1 MNYENTI
8 IDNQAILE
16 FRDGVEREVRSCT
29 DALKRMAQKIQQM
42 QMLDGFEGEAAES
55 IKTYFSEVHLFLLE
69 AIGEALTECESMLN
83 QYAMEI
89 LCNVD
94 SSPYARIPVSDLL
107 GMQDQVKSRYLD
119 MDETIDSVNNLMN
132 GIQDLVQVNPIQT
145 EVGSTGGL
153 FAMPEEKT
161 MFVSYDRENIVKS
174 AIVNGNHIDLLE
186 HCEEVRSILKESV
199 DKIDRINFDYAMDKI
214 PILEDYV
221 KILDGSLAEYSDIA
235 RDMEKYHSG
244 DYNKWDSTKCLSDQM
259 LLYSL
264 YYTTNQEE
272 ILLAKE
278 TLQQVSMEMQQ
289 VENKAKKDNTI
300 SVAKEIGSFGISL
313 IPFLGDG
320 KDLQESISG
329 LDLITG
335 KKLSALERVL
345 AGACVI
351 VPVVSGSMV
360 RIAGKN
366 ADIAEKMS
374 LLSEK
379 QLFKKAGKGIAMC
392 EDAKKEMEQ
401 LIREVRNMLEEDAD
415 IKRLFAKNKNTGPQV
430 EIAGVGKVSLEEAEK
445 LVGKD
450 VRWSRG
456 ESGSNKI
463 ASNGLKIIN
472 GKVDGKIP
480 LDEYQDIFRKSVHN
494 ENSDTMT
501 LGKFRPTINPD
512 GSENWKIAGNDSY
525 NVIAHSNGDMYFDM
539 KDGLYDATLDNYNLS
554 YQNMFDD
561 FNVPALDMAANA
573 GKTIRFTHN
582 PELKEYAGTFTDKEW
597 KYLQKKWGY
606 LYLREEGGF
615 WYAEK

>member
-1 MNYENTI
+1 MEN
-8 IDNQAILE
+8 
-16 FRDGVEREVRSCT
+16 
-29 DALKRMAQKIQQM
+29 
-42 QMLDGFEGEAAES
+42 
-55 IKTYFSEVHLFLLE
+55 
-69 AIGEALTECESMLN
+69 
-83 QYAMEI
+83 
-89 LCNVD
+89 
-94 SSPYARIPVSDLL
+94 
-107 GMQDQVKSRYLD
+107 
-119 MDETIDSVNNLMN
+119 
-132 GIQDLVQVNPIQT
+132 
-145 EVGSTGGL
+145 
-153 FAMPEEKT
+153 
-161 MFVSYDRENIVKS
+161 
-174 AIVNGNHIDLLE
+174 
-186 HCEEVRSILKESV
+186 
-199 DKIDRINFDYAMDKI
+199 
-214 PILEDYV
+214 
-221 KILDGSLAEYSDIA
+221 
-235 RDMEKYHSG
+235 YHSG

-300 SVAKEIGSFGISL
+300 SAVKEIGSFGISL

-351 VPVVSGSMV
+351 VPVISGSMV

-401 LIREVRNMLEEDAD
+401 LIQGIRTMLEEDAD
-415 IKRLFAKNKNTGPQV
+415 IKRLFIRKTGAGPQV

-456 ESGSNKI
+456 ESGINSVDDIFTAGKNTFDKFDI
-463 ASNGLKIIN
+463 NNAYVKPKHLSTTGGNGQKFIGASKVEAESILKDTLSNGKIVSISDN
-472 GKVDGKIP
+472 GLTK
-480 LDEYQDIFRKSVHN
+480 
-494 ENSDTMT
+494 
-501 LGKFRPTINPD
+501 
-512 GSENWKIAGNDSY
+512 AGNASY
-525 NVIAHSNGDMYFDM
+525 EIVID
-539 KDGLYDATLDNYNLS
+539 
-554 YQNMFDD
+554 
-561 FNVPALDMAANA
+561 A
-573 GKTIRFTHN
+573 GKTV
-582 PELKEYAGTFTDKEW
+582 GTKGENLVKIVISSD
-597 KYLQKKWGY
+597 
-606 LYLREEGGF
+606 GGMLSA
-615 WYAEK
+615 YPIK

>member
-29 DALKRMAQKIQQM
+29 EALKRMAQKIQQM

-107 GMQDQVKSRYLD
+107 GMQDQVKNRYLD
-119 MDETIDSVNNLMN
+119 MDETIDSVNKLMSS
-132 GIQDLVQVNPIQT
+132 IQDLVQVNPIQT
-145 EVGSTGGL
+145 EVGSTGGP
-153 FAMPEEKT
+153 FAMPREKT
-161 MFVSYDRENIVKS
+161 LPVSYDRENIVKS
-174 AIVNGNHIDLLE
+174 AIVNGNHIGLLE

-235 RDMEKYHSG
+235 RDMENYHSG

-374 LLSEK
+374 QLSEK
-379 QLFKKAGKGIAMC
+379 QLFKKAGKGITMC

-401 LIREVRNMLEEDAD
+401 LIQGIRTMLEEDAD
-415 IKRLFAKNKNTGPQV
+415 IKRLFIRKTGAGPQV

-445 LVGKD
+445 LIGKD

-456 ESGSNKI
+456 ESGSKAI
-463 ASNGLKIIN
+463 GIDELVVRDTKFLD
-472 GKVDGKIP
+472 VDGNIDWEKWAPNGGRVPGTI
-480 LDEYQDIFRKSVHN
+480 K
-494 ENSDTMT
+494 ENQTITTGTIIDRYGSQW
-501 LGKFRPTINPD
+501 GKYTSPAGVPYEQRALPYIENPNAYHKYEVLKPIDNVTI
-512 GSENWKIAGNDSY
+512 SEIAPAFEQVGGGIQYELPY
-525 NVIAHSNGDMYFDM
+525 NI
-539 KDGLYDATLDNYNLS
+539 K
-554 YQNMFDD
+554 
-561 FNVPALDMAANA
+561 
-573 GKTIRFTHN
+573 K
-582 PELKEYAGTFTDKEW
+582 LKELGYIKEI
-597 KYLQKKWGY
+597 K
-606 LYLREEGGF
+606 
-615 WYAEK
+615 

>member
-16 FRDGVEREVRSCT
+16 FRDGVEREVHSCT
-29 DALKRMAQKIQQM
+29 EALKRMAQKIQQM
-42 QMLDGFEGEAAES
+42 QMLDGFEGESAES

-107 GMQDQVKSRYLD
+107 GMQDQVKNRYLD
-119 MDETIDSVNNLMN
+119 MDETIDSVNKLMSS
-132 GIQDLVQVNPIQT
+132 IQDLVQVNPIQT
-145 EVGSTGGL
+145 ELGSTGGP

-161 MFVSYDRENIVKS
+161 MSVSYDRKNIVKS
-174 AIVNGNHIDLLE
+174 AIVNGNRIGLLE

-235 RDMEKYHSG
+235 RNMENYHRG

-335 KKLSALERVL
+335 KKLSALNRVL

-351 VPVVSGSMV
+351 VPVISGSMV
-360 RIAGKN
+360 RTAGKN
-366 ADIAEKMS
+366 ADIAEKIS

-379 QLFKKAGKGIAMC
+379 QLF
-392 EDAKKEMEQ
+392 
-401 LIREVRNMLEEDAD
+401 NT
-415 IKRLFAKNKNTGPQV
+415 IKQV
-430 EIAGVGKVSLEEAEK
+430 PHFYCT
-445 LVGKD
+445 
-450 VRWSRG
+450 W
-456 ESGSNKI
+456 
-463 ASNGLKIIN
+463 
-472 GKVDGKIP
+472 
-480 LDEYQDIFRKSVHN
+480 Q
-494 ENSDTMT
+494 
-501 LGKFRPTINPD
+501 
-512 GSENWKIAGNDSY
+512 
-525 NVIAHSNGDMYFDM
+525 
-539 KDGLYDATLDNYNLS
+539 
-554 YQNMFDD
+554 
-561 FNVPALDMAANA
+561 
-573 GKTIRFTHN
+573 
-582 PELKEYAGTFTDKEW
+582 
-597 KYLQKKWGY
+597 
-606 LYLREEGGF
+606 
-615 WYAEK
+615 

>member
-1 MNYENTI
+1 
-8 IDNQAILE
+8 
-16 FRDGVEREVRSCT
+16 
-29 DALKRMAQKIQQM
+29 
-42 QMLDGFEGEAAES
+42 
-55 IKTYFSEVHLFLLE
+55 
-69 AIGEALTECESMLN
+69 
-83 QYAMEI
+83 
-89 LCNVD
+89 
-94 SSPYARIPVSDLL
+94 
-107 GMQDQVKSRYLD
+107 MQDQVKNRYLD
-119 MDETIDSVNNLMN
+119 MDETIDSVNKLMSS
-132 GIQDLVQVNPIQT
+132 IQDLVQVNPIQT
-145 EVGSTGGL
+145 ELGSTGGP

-161 MFVSYDRENIVKS
+161 MSVSYDRENIVKS
-174 AIVNGNHIDLLE
+174 AIVNGNRIGLLE

-235 RDMEKYHSG
+235 RNMENYHSG

-335 KKLSALERVL
+335 KKLSALNRVL

-351 VPVVSGSMV
+351 VPVISGSMV
-360 RIAGKN
+360 RTAGKN

-401 LIREVRNMLEEDAD
+401 LIQEIRTMLEEDAD
-415 IKRLFAKNKNTGPQV
+415 IKRLFIRKTGAGPQV

-456 ESGSNKI
+456 GSGTTIIPDKAKDIAKQVKSN
-463 ASNGLKIIN
+463 NGAPPKGYKGGRTYKN
-472 GKVDGKIP
+472 MP
-480 LDEYQDIFRKSVHN
+480 LEEGAQKLPEGVNYREYD
-494 ENSDTMT
+494 
-501 LGKFRPTINPD
+501 INPYVKGQNRGAERIVIGD
-512 GSENWKIAGNDSY
+512 DNSVWYTNDHY
-525 NVIAHSNGDMYFDM
+525 Y
-539 KDGLYDATLDNYNLS
+539 
-554 YQNMFDD
+554 
-561 FNVPALDMAANA
+561 
-573 GKTIRFTHN
+573 
-582 PELKEYAGTFTDKEW
+582 TFTQIE
-597 KYLQKKWGY
+597 
-606 LYLREEGGF
+606 
-615 WYAEK
+615 

>member
-1 MNYENTI
+1 MKNVNCYENTI
-8 IDNQAILE
+8 IDNQTILE
-16 FRDGVEREVRSCT
+16 FRDDVEREVRSCT
-29 DALKRMAQKIQQM
+29 DAMKRMAQKIQQM

-107 GMQDQVKSRYLD
+107 GMQDQVKNRYLD
-119 MDETIDSVNNLMN
+119 MDETIDSVNKLMSS
-132 GIQDLVQVNPIQT
+132 IQDLVQVNPIQT
-145 EVGSTGGL
+145 EVGSTGGP

-161 MFVSYDRENIVKS
+161 MSVSYDRENIVKS
-174 AIVNGNHIDLLE
+174 AIVNGNRIGLLE

-351 VPVVSGSMV
+351 VPVISGSMV

-401 LIREVRNMLEEDAD
+401 LIQEIRTMLEEDAD
-415 IKRLFAKNKNTGPQV
+415 IKRLFIGKTGAGPQV

-456 ESGSNKI
+456 ESDSKTPSEI
-463 ASNGLKIIN
+463 ARSWQGTGKYPGIDDYVDVIVEKGTVLYRGEPNGT
-472 GKVDGKIP
+472 
-480 LDEYQDIFRKSVHN
+480 EYF
-494 ENSDTMT
+494 T
-501 LGKFRPTINPD
+501 
-512 GSENWKIAGNDSY
+512 
-525 NVIAHSNGDMYFDM
+525 
-539 KDGLYDATLDNYNLS
+539 TLDAIEQSGRDAMKLFEGLQVEKNPIHGYRGEMQGYIFKEDVASAYGITNANPQFGKGGLPQ
-554 YQNMFDD
+554 YY
-561 FNVPALDMAANA
+561 VPDVQDL
-573 GKTIRFTHN
+573 I
-582 PELKEYAGTFTDKEW
+582 DKGILIPVDNI
-597 KYLQKKWGY
+597 KLNK
-606 LYLREEGGF
+606 
-615 WYAEK
+615 

>member
-1 MNYENTI
+1 
-8 IDNQAILE
+8 
-16 FRDGVEREVRSCT
+16 
-29 DALKRMAQKIQQM
+29 MAQKIQQM

-107 GMQDQVKSRYLD
+107 GMQDQVKNRYLD
-119 MDETIDSVNNLMN
+119 MDETIDSVNKLMSS
-132 GIQDLVQVNPIQT
+132 IQDLVQVNPIQT
-145 EVGSTGGL
+145 ELGSTGGPY
-153 FAMPEEKT
+153 AMPGEKT
-161 MFVSYDRENIVKS
+161 MSFSYDGEAIVKS
-174 AIVNGNHIDLLE
+174 AIVNGNSIGLLE
-186 HCEEVRSILKESV
+186 HCEEIRSIVRESV
-199 DKIDRINFDYAMDKI
+199 DRIDRINFDYAMDKI

-221 KILDGSLAEYSDIA
+221 KILDGSIAEYSDIA
-235 RDMEKYHSG
+235 RDMENYHNG

-272 ILLAKE
+272 IMLAKE

-300 SVAKEIGSFGISL
+300 SVAKEISSFGVSL
-313 IPFLGDG
+313 IPLLGDG
-320 KDLQESISG
+320 KNLQESISG

-335 KKLSALERVL
+335 KKLSVLERVL

-379 QLFKKAGKGIAMC
+379 QLFKKAGKGITMC

-456 ESGSNKI
+456 ESGLKTVDTGDLKVIETKTSELANEEWLINGYDKPPYHPNYEVKVVEAGNEKYVRVFSYNADGTSNKLGGWLMKK
-463 ASNGLKIIN
+463 SD
-472 GKVDGKIP
+472 VDGLTPAKIADKYALP
-480 LDEYQDIFRKSVHN
+480 KEPTHICDVNVSPDFRLQTGIANSVEGWGN
-494 ENSDTMT
+494 GGGQQFDTM
-501 LGKFRPTINPD
+501 GKFID
-512 GSENWKIAGNDSY
+512 E
-525 NVIAHSNGDMYFDM
+525 
-539 KDGLYDATLDNYNLS
+539 DAFVNERLI
-554 YQNMFDD
+554 
-561 FNVPALDMAANA
+561 
-573 GKTIRFTHN
+573 GRIK
-582 PELKEYAGTFTDKEW
+582 
-597 KYLQKKWGY
+597 
-606 LYLREEGGF
+606 
-615 WYAEK
+615 

>member
-1 MNYENTI
+1 
-8 IDNQAILE
+8 
-16 FRDGVEREVRSCT
+16 
-29 DALKRMAQKIQQM
+29 
-42 QMLDGFEGEAAES
+42 
-55 IKTYFSEVHLFLLE
+55 
-69 AIGEALTECESMLN
+69 
-83 QYAMEI
+83 
-89 LCNVD
+89 
-94 SSPYARIPVSDLL
+94 
-107 GMQDQVKSRYLD
+107 
-119 MDETIDSVNNLMN
+119 
-132 GIQDLVQVNPIQT
+132 
-145 EVGSTGGL
+145 
-153 FAMPEEKT
+153 MPREKT
-161 MFVSYDRENIVKS
+161 LPVSYDRENIVKS
-174 AIVNGNHIDLLE
+174 AIVNGNRIGLLE

-235 RDMEKYHSG
+235 RDMERYHSG

-278 TLQQVSMEMQQ
+278 TLQQVSLEMQQ

-335 KKLSALERVL
+335 KKLSALNRVL

-351 VPVVSGSMV
+351 VPVISGSMV
-360 RIAGKN
+360 RTAGKN

-456 ESGSNKI
+456 ESGLKTVDTGDLKVIETKTSELANEEWLINGYDKPPYHPNYEVKVVEAGNEKYVRVFSYNADGTSNKLGGWLMKK
-463 ASNGLKIIN
+463 SD
-472 GKVDGKIP
+472 VDGLTPAKIADKYALP
-480 LDEYQDIFRKSVHN
+480 KEPTHICDVNVSPDFRLQTGIANSVEGWGN
-494 ENSDTMT
+494 GGGQQFDTM
-501 LGKFRPTINPD
+501 GKFID
-512 GSENWKIAGNDSY
+512 E
-525 NVIAHSNGDMYFDM
+525 
-539 KDGLYDATLDNYNLS
+539 DAFVNERLI
-554 YQNMFDD
+554 
-561 FNVPALDMAANA
+561 
-573 GKTIRFTHN
+573 GRIK
-582 PELKEYAGTFTDKEW
+582 
-597 KYLQKKWGY
+597 
-606 LYLREEGGF
+606 
-615 WYAEK
+615 

>member
-1 MNYENTI
+1 
-8 IDNQAILE
+8 
-16 FRDGVEREVRSCT
+16 
-29 DALKRMAQKIQQM
+29 M
-42 QMLDGFEGEAAES
+42 Q
-55 IKTYFSEVHLFLLE
+55 Y
-69 AIGEALTECESMLN
+69 
-83 QYAMEI
+83 
-89 LCNVD
+89 
-94 SSPYARIPVSDLL
+94 
-107 GMQDQVKSRYLD
+107 QVKNRYLD
-119 MDETIDSVNNLMN
+119 IDETIDSVNKLMSS
-132 GIQDLVQVNPIQT
+132 IQDLVQVNPIQT
-145 EVGSTGGL
+145 EVGSTGGP
-153 FAMPEEKT
+153 FAMPRERT
-161 MFVSYDRENIVKS
+161 LPVSYDRENIVKS
-174 AIVNGNHIDLLE
+174 AIVNGNRIGLLE

-278 TLQQVSMEMQQ
+278 TLQQVSLEMQQ

-351 VPVVSGSMV
+351 VPVISGSMV

-401 LIREVRNMLEEDAD
+401 LIQGIRTMLEEDAD
-415 IKRLFAKNKNTGPQV
+415 IKRLFIRKTGAGPQV

-456 ESGSNKI
+456 DGGNKI
-463 ASNGLKIIN
+463 VNGYDAKVSVGQQNKHIPETNEYKNALKKGQTKSIMYGDVNDIQKLLNDKAGMGSFIGIN
-472 GKVDGKIP
+472 KERVDFGKVIGQYVDPNTGIVKETTIGIIHYGK
-480 LDEYQDIFRKSVHN
+480 K
-494 ENSDTMT
+494 
-501 LGKFRPTINPD
+501 G
-512 GSENWKIAGNDSY
+512 
-525 NVIAHSNGDMYFDM
+525 AHI
-539 KDGLYDATLDNYNLS
+539 
-554 YQNMFDD
+554 
-561 FNVPALDMAANA
+561 VPARPN
-573 GKTIRFTHN
+573 
-582 PELKEYAGTFTDKEW
+582 
-597 KYLQKKWGY
+597 
-606 LYLREEGGF
+606 
-615 WYAEK
+615 

>member
-16 FRDGVEREVRSCT
+16 FRDGVEREIRSCT

-107 GMQDQVKSRYLD
+107 GMQDQVKNRYLD
-119 MDETIDSVNNLMN
+119 MDETIDSVNKLMSS
-132 GIQDLVQVNPIQT
+132 IQDLVQVNPIQT
-145 EVGSTGGL
+145 ELGSTGGP
-153 FAMPEEKT
+153 FAMPGEKT
-161 MFVSYDRENIVKS
+161 MSVSYDRENIVKS
-174 AIVNGNHIDLLE
+174 AIVNGNRIGLLE

-235 RDMEKYHSG
+235 RDMENYHSG

-351 VPVVSGSMV
+351 VPVISGSMV

-379 QLFKKAGKGIAMC
+379 QLF
-392 EDAKKEMEQ
+392 
-401 LIREVRNMLEEDAD
+401 NT
-415 IKRLFAKNKNTGPQV
+415 IKQV
-430 EIAGVGKVSLEEAEK
+430 PHFYCT
-445 LVGKD
+445 
-450 VRWSRG
+450 W
-456 ESGSNKI
+456 
-463 ASNGLKIIN
+463 
-472 GKVDGKIP
+472 
-480 LDEYQDIFRKSVHN
+480 Q
-494 ENSDTMT
+494 
-501 LGKFRPTINPD
+501 
-512 GSENWKIAGNDSY
+512 
-525 NVIAHSNGDMYFDM
+525 
-539 KDGLYDATLDNYNLS
+539 
-554 YQNMFDD
+554 
-561 FNVPALDMAANA
+561 
-573 GKTIRFTHN
+573 
-582 PELKEYAGTFTDKEW
+582 
-597 KYLQKKWGY
+597 
-606 LYLREEGGF
+606 
-615 WYAEK
+615 

>member
-1 MNYENTI
+1 MENYH
-8 IDNQAILE
+8 
-16 FRDGVEREVRSCT
+16 R
-29 DALKRMAQKIQQM
+29 
-42 QMLDGFEGEAAES
+42 
-55 IKTYFSEVHLFLLE
+55 
-69 AIGEALTECESMLN
+69 
-83 QYAMEI
+83 
-89 LCNVD
+89 
-94 SSPYARIPVSDLL
+94 
-107 GMQDQVKSRYLD
+107 
-119 MDETIDSVNNLMN
+119 
-132 GIQDLVQVNPIQT
+132 
-145 EVGSTGGL
+145 
-153 FAMPEEKT
+153 
-161 MFVSYDRENIVKS
+161 
-174 AIVNGNHIDLLE
+174 
-186 HCEEVRSILKESV
+186 
-199 DKIDRINFDYAMDKI
+199 
-214 PILEDYV
+214 
-221 KILDGSLAEYSDIA
+221 
-235 RDMEKYHSG
+235 G

-335 KKLSALERVL
+335 KKLSALNRVL

-351 VPVVSGSMV
+351 VPVISGSMV
-360 RIAGKN
+360 RTAGKN

-415 IKRLFAKNKNTGPQV
+415 IKRLFIGKTGAGPQV

-456 ESGSNKI
+456 KSDSTTI
-463 ASNGLKIIN
+463 DDLINGLKETTN
-472 GKVDGKIP
+472 GKGIARNFEASGGYEQTLKDFEALNPTNVKDIQTKYGSGKVGILSDGTKVVAR
-480 LDEYQDIFRKSVHN
+480 Q
-494 ENSDTMT
+494 
-501 LGKFRPTINPD
+501 
-512 GSENWKIAGNDSY
+512 GSTTG
-525 NVIAHSNGDMYFDM
+525 G
-539 KDGLYDATLDNYNLS
+539 ATLEIKVSNSKVYKVR
-554 YQNMFDD
+554 Y
-561 FNVPALDMAANA
+561 
-573 GKTIRFTHN
+573 
-582 PELKEYAGTFTDKEW
+582 
-597 KYLQKKWGY
+597 
-606 LYLREEGGF
+606 
-615 WYAEK
+615 

>member
-1 MNYENTI
+1 MLV
-8 IDNQAILE
+8 IL
-16 FRDGVEREVRSCT
+16 RDT
-29 DALKRMAQKIQQM
+29 LKRMAQKIQQM

-107 GMQDQVKSRYLD
+107 GMQDQVKNRYLD
-119 MDETIDSVNNLMN
+119 MDETIDSVNKLMSS
-132 GIQDLVQVNPIQT
+132 IQDLVQVNPIQT

-174 AIVNGNHIDLLE
+174 AVVNGNHIGLLE
-186 HCEEVRSILKESV
+186 HCEEVRSILKDSV
-199 DKIDRINFDYAMDKI
+199 DRIDRINFDYAMDKI
-214 PILEDYV
+214 PILEYYV
-221 KILDGSLAEYSDIA
+221 KILDGSLAAYSDIA
-235 RDMEKYHSG
+235 RDMENYHSG

-335 KKLSALERVL
+335 KKLSVLERVL

-379 QLFKKAGKGIAMC
+379 QLF
-392 EDAKKEMEQ
+392 
-401 LIREVRNMLEEDAD
+401 NT
-415 IKRLFAKNKNTGPQV
+415 IKQV
-430 EIAGVGKVSLEEAEK
+430 P
-445 LVGKD
+445 
-450 VRWSRG
+450 
-456 ESGSNKI
+456 N
-463 ASNGLKIIN
+463 
-472 GKVDGKIP
+472 
-480 LDEYQDIFRKSVHN
+480 
-494 ENSDTMT
+494 
-501 LGKFRPTINPD
+501 
-512 GSENWKIAGNDSY
+512 
-525 NVIAHSNGDMYFDM
+525 
-539 KDGLYDATLDNYNLS
+539 LYCTW
-554 YQNMFDD
+554 Q
-561 FNVPALDMAANA
+561 
-573 GKTIRFTHN
+573 
-582 PELKEYAGTFTDKEW
+582 
-597 KYLQKKWGY
+597 
-606 LYLREEGGF
+606 
-615 WYAEK
+615 

>member
-1 MNYENTI
+1 
-8 IDNQAILE
+8 
-16 FRDGVEREVRSCT
+16 
-29 DALKRMAQKIQQM
+29 
-42 QMLDGFEGEAAES
+42 
-55 IKTYFSEVHLFLLE
+55 
-69 AIGEALTECESMLN
+69 
-83 QYAMEI
+83 
-89 LCNVD
+89 
-94 SSPYARIPVSDLL
+94 
-107 GMQDQVKSRYLD
+107 
-119 MDETIDSVNNLMN
+119 MDETIDSVNKLMHSL
-132 GIQDLVQVNPIQT
+132 QDLVQVDSVQT
-145 EVGSTGGL
+145 ELGGTSGPY
-153 FAMPEEKT
+153 AMPGEKT
-161 MFVSYDRENIVKS
+161 MSFSYDGEAIVKS
-174 AIVNGNHIDLLE
+174 AIVNGNSIGLLE
-186 HCEEVRSILKESV
+186 HCEEIRSIVRENV
-199 DKIDRINFDYAMDKI
+199 DRIDRINFDYAMDKI

-235 RDMEKYHSG
+235 RNMENYHSG

-313 IPFLGDG
+313 IPLVGDG

-360 RIAGKN
+360 RTAGKN

-379 QLFKKAGKGIAMC
+379 QLFKKVGKGIAMC

-415 IKRLFAKNKNTGPQV
+415 IKRLFAKNKNTGLQV

-456 ESGSNKI
+456 ESGSKSLLMSTPEEIANMTRKELQDSLPEGWDFQNHNGRIHIKDESGNYRVRIDPPDKKTNYTHIHIMDENK
-463 ASNGLKIIN
+463 NPLDIN
-472 GKVDGKIP
+472 GNIVSPKDLSGHIP
-480 LDEYQDIFRKSVHN
+480 
-494 ENSDTMT
+494 
-501 LGKFRPTINPD
+501 
-512 GSENWKIAGNDSY
+512 Y
-525 NVIAHSNGDMYFDM
+525 NN
-539 KDGLYDATLDNYNLS
+539 
-554 YQNMFDD
+554 
-561 FNVPALDMAANA
+561 
-573 GKTIRFTHN
+573 
-582 PELKEYAGTFTDKEW
+582 
-597 KYLQKKWGY
+597 
-606 LYLREEGGF
+606 
-615 WYAEK
+615 

>member
-16 FRDGVEREVRSCT
+16 FRDGVEREVHSCT
-29 DALKRMAQKIQQM
+29 EALKRMAQKIQQM
-42 QMLDGFEGEAAES
+42 QMLDGFEGESAES

-119 MDETIDSVNNLMN
+119 MDETIDSVNKLMSS
-132 GIQDLVQVNPIQT
+132 IQDLVQVNPIQT
-145 EVGSTGGL
+145 EVGSTGGP

-161 MFVSYDRENIVKS
+161 MSVSYDRENIVKS
-174 AIVNGNHIDLLE
+174 AIINGNRIGLLE

-235 RDMEKYHSG
+235 RNMENYHRG

-335 KKLSALERVL
+335 KKLSALNRVL

-351 VPVVSGSMV
+351 VPVISGSMV
-360 RIAGKN
+360 RTAGKN

-379 QLFKKAGKGIAMC
+379 QLFKKAGKGITMC

-401 LIREVRNMLEEDAD
+401 LIQEIRTMLEEDAD
-415 IKRLFAKNKNTGPQV
+415 IKRLFIRKTGEGPQV

-445 LVGKD
+445 LIGKD

-456 ESGSNKI
+456 ESGKTTVIYGEEDI
-463 ASNGLKIIN
+463 ANYQYNMIENPGPLAEMPNQPAKNFYGGRYNMEVLQEDRIMYRAGNAQNPYGRWFTSEPPASVANVRIDTAVKTHWIDPKTGAYEASSYIDNVYAI
-472 GKVDGKIP
+472 KVPKGTTIYTGPVGPQGGVYAGGYNVMQTYIDVSWTFEVVEKIP
-480 LDEYQDIFRKSVHN
+480 LQ
-494 ENSDTMT
+494 
-501 LGKFRPTINPD
+501 
-512 GSENWKIAGNDSY
+512 
-525 NVIAHSNGDMYFDM
+525 
-539 KDGLYDATLDNYNLS
+539 
-554 YQNMFDD
+554 
-561 FNVPALDMAANA
+561 
-573 GKTIRFTHN
+573 
-582 PELKEYAGTFTDKEW
+582 
-597 KYLQKKWGY
+597 
-606 LYLREEGGF
+606 
-615 WYAEK
+615 

>member
-29 DALKRMAQKIQQM
+29 EALKRMAQKIQQM
-42 QMLDGFEGEAAES
+42 QILDGFEGEAAES

-107 GMQDQVKSRYLD
+107 GMQYQVKNRYLD
-119 MDETIDSVNNLMN
+119 MDETIDSVNKLMSS
-132 GIQDLVQVNPIQT
+132 IQDLVQVNPIQT
-145 EVGSTGGL
+145 ELGSTGGP

-161 MFVSYDRENIVKS
+161 LPVSYDRENIVKS
-174 AIVNGNHIDLLE
+174 AIVNGNRIGLLE

-235 RDMEKYHSG
+235 RNMENYHRG

-335 KKLSALERVL
+335 KKLSALNRVL

-351 VPVVSGSMV
+351 VPVISGSMV
-360 RIAGKN
+360 RTAGKN

-401 LIREVRNMLEEDAD
+401 LIQEIRTMLEEDAD
-415 IKRLFAKNKNTGPQV
+415 IKRLFIRKTGEGPQV

-456 ESGSNKI
+456 ESGSTTTYKILNTSSAEDVNKI
-463 ASNGLKIIN
+463 FKDTMGYEPPYKPGTSVTEIQLTENATYVRGYDKVNSRMQGGWVMKAEDIAELTPQEIQNKFALPNTPKYICDVNLEAGTRLRTGEVNPLFGFDGGGQQYDLIIN
-472 GKVDGKIP
+472 
-480 LDEYQDIFRKSVHN
+480 RK
-494 ENSDTMT
+494 
-501 LGKFRPTINPD
+501 
-512 GSENWKIAGNDSY
+512 
-525 NVIAHSNGDMYFDM
+525 NV
-539 KDGLYDATLDNYNLS
+539 
-554 YQNMFDD
+554 
-561 FNVPALDMAANA
+561 
-573 GKTIRFTHN
+573 
-582 PELKEYAGTFTDKEW
+582 GTFTIERTIG
-597 KYLQKKWGY
+597 Q
-606 LYLREEGGF
+606 
-615 WYAEK
+615 

>member
-16 FRDGVEREVRSCT
+16 FRDGVEREVHSCT

-107 GMQDQVKSRYLD
+107 GMQDQVKNRYLD
-119 MDETIDSVNNLMN
+119 MDETIDSVNKLMSS
-132 GIQDLVQVNPIQT
+132 IQDLVQVNPIQT
-145 EVGSTGGL
+145 EVGSTGGP
-153 FAMPEEKT
+153 FAMPREKT
-161 MFVSYDRENIVKS
+161 LPVSYDRENIVKS
-174 AIVNGNHIDLLE
+174 AIVNGNHIGLLE

-278 TLQQVSMEMQQ
+278 TMQQVSMEMQQ

-335 KKLSALERVL
+335 KKLSVLERVL

-401 LIREVRNMLEEDAD
+401 LIQGIRTMLEEDAD
-415 IKRLFAKNKNTGPQV
+415 IKRLFIRKTGAGPQV

-456 ESGSNKI
+456 ESGKNTVIYGADDIVNYQYNMIENPGPLAEIQGNPAKNFYGGRYNVEVLTEDRIYYRGGNSDKALGQWFTTESPESVAKVRI
-463 ASNGLKIIN
+463 DTAVKPQWIN
-472 GKVDGKIP
+472 SITGELIGESVVDTVYAIKIP
-480 LDEYQDIFRKSVHN
+480 KGTTVYTGPVGSQGGAYCGGYNIMQTFIKEPWKLDYQVISKS
-494 ENSDTMT
+494 S
-501 LGKFRPTINPD
+501 
-512 GSENWKIAGNDSY
+512 
-525 NVIAHSNGDMYFDM
+525 
-539 KDGLYDATLDNYNLS
+539 
-554 YQNMFDD
+554 
-561 FNVPALDMAANA
+561 
-573 GKTIRFTHN
+573 
-582 PELKEYAGTFTDKEW
+582 LK
-597 KYLQKKWGY
+597 
-606 LYLREEGGF
+606 
-615 WYAEK
+615 

>member
-29 DALKRMAQKIQQM
+29 EALKRMAQKIQQM

-107 GMQDQVKSRYLD
+107 GMQDQVKNRYLD
-119 MDETIDSVNNLMN
+119 MDETIDSVNKLMSS
-132 GIQDLVQVNPIQT
+132 IQDLVQVNPIQT
-145 EVGSTGGL
+145 EVGSTGGP
-153 FAMPEEKT
+153 FAMPREKT
-161 MFVSYDRENIVKS
+161 LPVSYDRENIVKS
-174 AIVNGNHIDLLE
+174 AIVNGNSIGLLE

-235 RDMEKYHSG
+235 RDIENYHSG

-366 ADIAEKMS
+366 AGIAEKMS

-379 QLFKKAGKGIAMC
+379 QLFKKAGKGITMC

-401 LIREVRNMLEEDAD
+401 LIQGIRTMLEEDAD
-415 IKRLFAKNKNTGPQV
+415 IKRLFIRKTGAGPQV

-456 ESGSNKI
+456 KGGGKTKLNYVT
-463 ASNGLKIIN
+463 SNGLVLETTENKTTTVLGTFKSDTSAILDELGNVKSLDFGPKDGGFNLLNTPDELYISPNQFWREYNKPWLDNAIARNDIFKIATEPTWN
-472 GKVDGKIP
+472 NLTRVNMFTGKIE
-480 LDEYQDIFRKSVHN
+480 LTGFGREYTYLKRH
-494 ENSDTMT
+494 
-501 LGKFRPTINPD
+501 G
-512 GSENWKIAGNDSY
+512 Y
-525 NVIAHSNGDMYFDM
+525 YFD
-539 KDGLYDATLDNYNLS
+539 T
-554 YQNMFDD
+554 
-561 FNVPALDMAANA
+561 VT
-573 GKTIRFTHN
+573 KTMS
-582 PELKEYAGTFTDKEW
+582 K
-597 KYLQKKWGY
+597 
-606 LYLREEGGF
+606 
-615 WYAEK
+615 

>member
-1 MNYENTI
+1 
-8 IDNQAILE
+8 
-16 FRDGVEREVRSCT
+16 
-29 DALKRMAQKIQQM
+29 
-42 QMLDGFEGEAAES
+42 
-55 IKTYFSEVHLFLLE
+55 
-69 AIGEALTECESMLN
+69 MLN

-107 GMQDQVKSRYLD
+107 GMQDQVKNRYLD
-119 MDETIDSVNNLMN
+119 MDETIDSVNKLMN

-145 EVGSTGGL
+145 EVGSTSGP

-161 MFVSYDRENIVKS
+161 LSVSYDRENIVKS
-174 AIVNGNHIDLLE
+174 AIVNGNHIGLLE
-186 HCEEVRSILKESV
+186 HCEEVRNTLRESA

-235 RDMEKYHSG
+235 RNMENYHRG

-278 TLQQVSMEMQQ
+278 TLQQVSLEMQQ

-335 KKLSALERVL
+335 KKLSALNRVL

-351 VPVVSGSMV
+351 VPVISGSMV
-360 RIAGKN
+360 RTAGKN

-379 QLFKKAGKGIAMC
+379 QLFKKAGKGITMC

-401 LIREVRNMLEEDAD
+401 LIQGIRTMLEEDAD
-415 IKRLFAKNKNTGPQV
+415 IKRLFIRKTGAGPQV

-456 ESGSNKI
+456 ESGSGFVIKNIKSKSPQQLI
-463 ASNGLKIIN
+463 ADGWKDVTKPKMAANTTSREFYDPKSGLKIRFDKGVHGAN
-472 GKVDGKIP
+472 GFEAVDHYHVMNPNYTNKKVDYYLDVDGNPVGK
-480 LDEYQDIFRKSVHN
+480 
-494 ENSDTMT
+494 
-501 LGKFRPTINPD
+501 
-512 GSENWKIAGNDSY
+512 GSKASHIIIKG
-525 NVIAHSNGDMYFDM
+525 
-539 KDGLYDATLDNYNLS
+539 
-554 YQNMFDD
+554 
-561 FNVPALDMAANA
+561 
-573 GKTIRFTHN
+573 
-582 PELKEYAGTFTDKEW
+582 
-597 KYLQKKWGY
+597 
-606 LYLREEGGF
+606 EE
-615 WYAEK
+615 